1 MWKDYFKMIKLVP
14 GRVVISGHGTV
25 DFSRDDIPVELIKEL
40 YENDFP
46 YLELTSR
53 GKEKLYGFK
62 KDTPKSTYS
71 DPPSQNKPVQKRKR
85 KKRSPGKTGRHLR

>member
-25 DFSRDDIPVELIKEL
+25 DFSRDDIPVALIKKL

-46 YLELTSR
+46 YLELTPR
-53 GKEKLYGFK
+53 GKEKLYGLK
-62 KDTPKSTYS
+62 KDTPISTYS
-71 DPPSQNKPVQKRKR
+71 KPPIQNKPVQKRNR
-85 KKRSPGKTGRHLR
+85 KKRSPNKTGKQFR